1 MPLWY
6 QFVFDDL
13 IVPLLLQPLNINYF
27 YFYYDY
33 LFLFVVVV
41 VDNFEEEKF
50 KIEKGASYI
59 RIKESQLLL

>member
-1 MPLWY
+1 M
-6 QFVFDDL
+6 
-13 IVPLLLQPLNINYF
+13 II
-27 YFYYDY
+27 Y

-59 RIKESQLLL
+59 RIKESQLLLQYCTLNTNERTNEPQEEKVTPTI